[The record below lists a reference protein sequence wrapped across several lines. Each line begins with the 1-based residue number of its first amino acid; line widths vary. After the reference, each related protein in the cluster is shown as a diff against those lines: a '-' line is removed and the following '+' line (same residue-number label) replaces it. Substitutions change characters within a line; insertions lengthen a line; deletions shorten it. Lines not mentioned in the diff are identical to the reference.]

1 MSNDSDLARRQAEVW
16 ARALHA
22 VCEALWQHHGQPTD
36 EGYARIRGDAEV
48 AARAA
53 FQVAITDADLFSSGG
68 WRARFGRQRTA
79 AARSWPGDP
88 AGGDRPG
95 EGRHPG

>member
-1 MSNDSDLARRQAEVW
+1 MSNDSDLARRQTEVW

-22 VCEALWQHHGQPTD
+22 ACEALWQHYGQPTD

-68 WRARFGRQRTA
+68 ERLAGALRAAEDCRGEVLAWRIRR
-79 AARSWPGDP
+79 
-88 AGGDRPG
+88 GDRP
-95 EGRHPG
+95 R